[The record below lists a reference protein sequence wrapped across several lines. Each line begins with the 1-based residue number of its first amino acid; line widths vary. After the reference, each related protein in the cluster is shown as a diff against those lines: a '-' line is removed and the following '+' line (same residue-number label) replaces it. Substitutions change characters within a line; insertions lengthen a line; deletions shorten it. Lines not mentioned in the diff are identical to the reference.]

1 MNTLESILAEQT
13 FFNGLEPRYLQ
24 LIAGCAS
31 NARFAADHYIFHEGE
46 EATQFYLIRHGRV
59 ALETFAPGRGVVP
72 IETLPAGEVLGWS
85 WLFPPVSLAFQRQS
99 AGSNAGYRAGWRL
112 PAQQMR
118 GGPRSG
124 L

>member
-46 EATQFYLIRHGRV
+46 AGLCTKSTSIQEAGTP
-59 ALETFAPGRGVVP
+59 A
-72 IETLPAGEVLGWS
+72 TL
-85 WLFPPVSLAFQRQS
+85 QRK
-99 AGSNAGYRAGWRL
+99 ACLWR
-112 PAQQMR
+112 
-118 GGPRSG
+118 
-124 L
+124 